1 MCRLLPPSPSPY
13 PTSPLYAPIGARARV
28 LQILSELVSLWF
40 QGEDI
45 FLGPDA
51 WFTWATLLGW
61 LFFVGVWLYRMNEA
75 LSLCV
80 SRVGNRADH

>member
-1 MCRLLPPSPSPY
+1 M
-13 PTSPLYAPIGARARV
+13 RARV
-28 LQILSELVSLWF
+28 LQILSELVSLWI

-80 SRVGNRADH
+80 RAREIELTAKCTRDHATSCARRRYLQL